1 MQTSNQRRRLLKDIE
16 SEPFRSWVMLAKCG
30 GGLAVI
36 VLITVIGAGSTD
48 NPEIISRAKD
58 AAPYAPQPAQQHRKQ
73 VFDERRARNGNTE
86 RQSGNKIEVVDLP
99 KDLPMELL

>member
-1 MQTSNQRRRLLKDIE
+1 
-16 SEPFRSWVMLAKCG
+16 MLAKCG

-73 VFDERRARNGNTE
+73 VFDKRLA
-86 RQSGNKIEVVDLP
+86 LCP
-99 KDLPMELL
+99 KRTQPQHCKRHEPACRSALADTAAVAKAVGAGPA